1 VSRQTGSR
9 RTRGRRT
16 GSRSTGALVS
26 LVLLLAAPA
35 AAQTPRQAD
44 RQTGGTPGAGPGS
57 SPGAQA
63 TPGPS
68 EKTEP
73 GAAETRQATPGGE
86 SAVKPGEEGAK
97 GILDRSNLFG
107 DLGGLRTR
115 LSDRGV
121 TFGLTETS
129 EVFGNPAG
137 GVRQGVI
144 YEGLTQFG
152 IGVDTEKVFGLVG
165 GTFNATGY
173 QIHGRGLSQNALG
186 NNLNT
191 VSSLE
196 APRGTLLF
204 ELWYEQV
211 LLDKKLA
218 IRVGQLAADQEFMIS
233 QYAGLFLNHTFGWS
247 TFPSTDLPSGG
258 PAFPLA
264 TLGVRLKYIPRD
276 DLSLLFGVFNGD
288 PAGPGSGIPQDRDPS
303 GTAFRLRDGV
313 FIIAEAQYGVNQGDG
328 STGLPGTYKAG
339 AYYDSQNAT
348 DQLRNGSGPAL
359 ADPTGTAAIGRNRR
373 GNYGLYVSADQLA
386 YREPGTKDQGLGVFG
401 RIMGA
406 PGDRNLV
413 NFYFDAGVTYKGAI
427 PGRNS
432 DTLGLAFAL
441 ARISDTA
448 SQFDAATSRATGG
461 AYPIRRHESVLE
473 LAYQAQIAPW
483 WQVQPTVQYVFNLN
497 GGVPN
502 PQQPLKRLPDAV
514 VLGLRTVITF

>member
-1 VSRQTGSR
+1 MTDRI
-9 RTRGRRT
+9 
-16 GSRSTGALVS
+16 AIPAILA
-26 LVLLLAAPA
+26 LLLAAPA

-44 RQTGGTPGAGPGS
+44 RQPGGTPGAGSGS

-97 GILDRSNLFG
+97 GIWDRSNLFG
-107 DLGGLRTR
+107 DLGGLRSG
-115 LSDRGV
+115 LASRGV

-129 EVFGNPAG
+129 EAFGNPAG
-137 GVRQGVI
+137 GVRRGVI

-152 IGVDTEKVFGLVG
+152 IGVDTEKAFGLVG
-165 GTFNATGY
+165 GTLNATGY

-211 LLDKKLA
+211 LLNKTLA
-218 IRVGQLAADQEFMIS
+218 IRAGQLAADQEFMIS

-247 TFPSTDLPSGG
+247 TFPSADLPSGG
-258 PAFPLA
+258 PAYPLA
-264 TLGVRLKYIPRD
+264 TPGVRVKYIPRD
-276 DLSLLFGVFNGD
+276 NLSLLFAVFNGD
-288 PAGPGSGIPQDRDPS
+288 PAGPGQGIPQDRDPS
-303 GTAFRLRDGV
+303 GAAFRLRDGV
-313 FIIAEAQYGVNQGDG
+313 FIIAEAQYGLNQGDG
-328 STGLPGTYKAG
+328 ATGLPGTYKAG
-339 AYYDSQNAT
+339 AYYDSQNFA
-348 DQLRNGSGPAL
+348 DQRRNGSGASLASPAGIG
-359 ADPTGTAAIGRNRR
+359 ATTALLGRNRR
-373 GNYGLYVSADQLA
+373 GSYSLYVVADQLM

-413 NFYFDAGVTYKGAI
+413 NFYFDAGVTYKGAL
-427 PGRNS
+427 PGRGS

-448 SQFDAATSRATGG
+448 SKLDSDTARFTGS

-473 LAYQAQIAPW
+473 LTYQAQIAPW
-483 WQVQPTVQYVFNLN
+483 WQVQPTAQYVFNPN
-497 GGVPN
+497 GGVQN
-502 PQQPLKRLPDAV
+502 PQQPAKRLPDAA
-514 VLGLRTVITF
+514 VLGLRTTITF